1 MEVTEVNL
9 YQLSELREI
18 DLSENED
25 RIKAIFKA
33 YESQVEELTNLDDGQ
48 IGEQLSNYFNIDE
61 PSYKLVE
68 SNLLYLKQSF
78 FILQKEQQIDVIDL
92 SILKE
97 LKISEIFDAVGLE
110 RLSRKTD
117 SSVDFKKLELIVS
130 RKSEEEEKY
139 KEYNV
144 VSTIANKFE
153 VPETKIKFI
162 SKLSEYIS
170 FVSELDSA
178 VNYVSRGQKDC
189 SYNLLP
195 SLHRRFDR
203 DYEIHSDIYEGAF
216 KQKIIYYDK
225 EIKNKSGEEIKG
237 EGQHFGLPTDYLDF
251 TEAHLIS
258 LLFAI
263 EDYNYNQQH
272 SIVFFIDSLAY
283 NKDAV
288 GLEEKLLDYSVPN
301 VVDSMKRYSARSYF
315 IKLGNSNERIHFQKG
330 CFLKV
335 SPQDR
340 DDFKRRLSNF
350 CDIVIINK
358 NSKKEI
364 LKELFNLGITF
375 ENIYPDKDNVVKSIK
390 FHYEEVMGGYRGR

>member
-1 MEVTEVNL
+1 LEATRVSLIEFA
-9 YQLSELREI
+9 ELRDI
-18 DLSENED
+18 DLSENDE
-25 RIKAIFKA
+25 KVKSIFRV
-33 YESQVEELTNLDDGQ
+33 YDSEVEVLTNLDDGQ
-48 IGEQLSNYFNIDE
+48 ISELISKTLSNDD

-68 SNLLYLKQSF
+68 SNLLYLKQSY
-78 FILQKEQQIDVIDL
+78 FILQKEKQLDEMDI

-97 LKISEIFDAVGLE
+97 LKVSEILDAEGLE
-110 RLSRKTD
+110 KLSRKTD
-117 SSVDFKKLELIVS
+117 LSVDFGKLERLVAF
-130 RKSEEEEKY
+130 KFEEEEKY
-139 KEYNV
+139 KDYNV
-144 VSTIANKFE
+144 VSTIASKFE
-153 VPETKIKFI
+153 MPETKIKFI

-170 FVSELDSA
+170 FVSELDNA

-189 SYNLLP
+189 SFDLLP

-225 EIKNKSGEEIKG
+225 EIKNKSGEEIRA

-263 EDYNYNQQH
+263 EDYNYKNQH

-288 GLEEKLLDYSVPN
+288 SLEEKLLDYSVPT
-301 VVDSMKRYSARSYF
+301 VVDSMRRYSARSYF

-340 DDFKRRLSNF
+340 EDLKRRLSNF
-350 CDIVIINK
+350 CKIVIINK
-358 NSKKEI
+358 DSKKVI

-390 FHYEEVMGGYRGR
+390 FYYEEMMGGYRG